1 MESSIKKR
9 QDIPLNINNIIDN
22 NISTNEATY
31 T

>member
-9 QDIPLNINNIIDN
+9 QDIHLNTNNIIDN
-22 NISTNEATY
+22 NISTYEATY